1 MQKEKESQSN
11 YKEMMEY
18 KVKRLKE
25 ELEVANYLKDQS
37 MSEKMKYIMNW
48 WNCLFYVDL
57 KFMQS
62 FLSMWGFVLPTFEL
76 TV

>member
-48 WNCLFYVDL
+48 
-57 KFMQS
+57 
-62 FLSMWGFVLPTFEL
+62 
-76 TV
+76 